1 MKLHYRPSV
10 VVNSPN
16 YFVKLYRCAPTSI
29 HNPLLS
35 SLHCLTTVPVLSKQV
50 EEDMLLWM
58 LLDDG
63 LVEFYP

>member
-10 VVNSPN
+10 AVHSPN
-16 YFVKLYRCAPTSI
+16 YFVKLYRCVPTSI

-35 SLHCLTTVPVLSKQV
+35 SLRCLTTVPVLSKQV